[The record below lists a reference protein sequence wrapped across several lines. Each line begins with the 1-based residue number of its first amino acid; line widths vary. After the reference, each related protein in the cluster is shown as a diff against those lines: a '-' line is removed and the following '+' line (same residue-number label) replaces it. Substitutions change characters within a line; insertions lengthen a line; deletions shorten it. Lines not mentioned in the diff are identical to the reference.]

1 MNTEEERKKVCDAW
15 RVAASALSIRVEVP
29 HLLKTLDG
37 EEVLCVAHLPD
48 FGGPSGMVIG
58 LTTYNNDKAVISAA
72 KSRGLY
78 WSFINP
84 KVYERYDEE
93 VFMPYVINRWSAC
106 ARPREALAD
115 WGFFGKEDH
124 RPGWLQE
131 PTKSE

>member
-93 VFMPYVINRWSAC
+93 VFK
-106 ARPREALAD
+106 EALAD